1 MGETI
6 RIFDTT
12 LRDGEQS
19 PGFTMNTQE
28 KLEVARALAALRVD
42 VIEAGFPISSRGDLE
57 GVRLI
62 AREVRGPA
70 IAGLARAN
78 RADIDAVVEA
88 VRDAES
94 PRIHTFIAT
103 SPIHMAHKLQMTPEQ
118 VYEASVEAVRYARRF
133 TDDVEFSAEDAS
145 RSDPEFL
152 CRVFEA
158 AIDAG
163 AATINVP
170 DTVGYATPE
179 EYAQLLRSL
188 MDRIPTSDKVIWSVH
203 CHNDLGLAVANSLA
217 AVQAGA
223 RQVECTING
232 IGERAGNAS
241 LEEIVMALHTRR
253 NYYKIEAAVDTTKI
267 FRTSRLVSAIAG
279 VAVQPNKAVVGD
291 NAFAHEAGIHQHGV
305 LMNRETY
312 EIMTPET
319 IGIPSNK
326 LVLGKHSG
334 RHAFKK
340 LLDDNGLRL
349 SEDDLQQAFLE
360 FKALCD
366 KKKQV
371 TPEDILS
378 LVEGQLQGAPQTYGL
393 RAFHISTSS
402 TLPPMASVTLARG
415 QELFTQEATG
425 DGPVDAMYNAINK
438 IVNLSPS
445 LADYAIRAVT
455 GGTDAVGEATVKVR
469 DGDGLFIGRG
479 TSTDVL
485 EASARAYLSAVNKI
499 IHERQHW
506 MTNIYG

>member
-1 MGETI
+1 MGDGI

-19 PGFTMNTQE
+19 PGFTMNTAE
-28 KLEVARALAALRVD
+28 KLEVARALAELRVD
-42 VIEAGFPISSRGDLE
+42 VIEAGFPISSKGDLE
-57 GVRLI
+57 GVQI
-62 AREVRGPA
+62 VAREVRGPI
-70 IAGLARAN
+70 IAGLARAQK
-78 RADIDAVVEA
+78 ADIDAAAEA
-88 VRDAES
+88 VRGAER

-103 SPIHMAHKLQMTPEQ
+103 SPIHMEYKLRMTPDE
-118 VYEASVEAVRYARRF
+118 VYAASVEAVRYARRF

-145 RSDPEFL
+145 RSDQEFL
-152 CRVFEA
+152 CRVFEG
-158 AIDAG
+158 AIAAG
-163 AATINVP
+163 ATTINVP

-179 EYAQLLRSL
+179 EYADLLRSL
-188 MDRIPTSDKVIWSVH
+188 RERIPTSARVIWSVH

-217 AVQAGA
+217 AIQAGA

-253 NYYKIEAAVDTTKI
+253 NYYRMQTAIDTTKI
-267 FRTSRLVSAIAG
+267 YRASRLVSAIAG
-279 VAVQPNKAVVGD
+279 IPVQPNKAVVGD

-340 LLDDNGLRL
+340 LLEDNSVRL
-349 SEDDLQQAFLE
+349 SEDDLRQAFE
-360 FKALCD
+360 QFKALCD

-371 TPEDILS
+371 STEDILA
-378 LVEGQLQGAPQTYGL
+378 LVENEVRTTPQTYAL
-393 RAFHISTSS
+393 RAFHVSTSS
-402 TLPPMASVTLARG
+402 SLSPMASVTLARG
-415 QELFTQEATG
+415 QELFTEEASG

-438 IVNLSPS
+438 ILGLSPS
-445 LADYAIRAVT
+445 LADYAIRAVG

-469 DGDGLFIGRG
+469 DGDGLFVGRG

-485 EASARAYLSAVNKI
+485 EASARAYLVAVNKI
-499 IHERQHW
+499 IYERQHW
-506 MTNIYG
+506 MTNVYG